1 MVQKITFIYSTSF
14 PWEVVEF
21 TVFIQMY
28 AQNTKEE
35 IVDSTAASYFS
46 TS

>member
-1 MVQKITFIYSTSF
+1 MVQKITFTSSTSF

-28 AQNTKEE
+28 VQNTKEE
-35 IVDSTAASYFS
+35 IVGSTAASYFS

>member
-1 MVQKITFIYSTSF
+1 MVQKITFTSSTSF

-28 AQNTKEE
+28 VQNTKEE
-35 IVDSTAASYFS
+35 IVDSTTASYFS